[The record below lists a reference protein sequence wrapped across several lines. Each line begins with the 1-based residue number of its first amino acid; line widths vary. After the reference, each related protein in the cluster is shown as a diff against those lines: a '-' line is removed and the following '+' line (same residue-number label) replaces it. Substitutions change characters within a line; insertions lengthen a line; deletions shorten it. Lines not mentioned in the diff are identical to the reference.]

1 MVQPVWITPAGDLGT
16 YNVGY
21 PINLSL
27 SATAMFPASYI
38 EYKFLGGELPNG
50 LSMDRFGNITGIPK
64 LILLDKTSIFTI
76 RVINEFNDV
85 RDRTFSMTISNINI
99 KPKITTI
106 AGEILNVVDSKYVKY
121 QIEYI
126 NEIQDNKITF
136 SILSGYLPPGLYLDP
151 AGIIK
156 GYPDKPVLGDNSP
169 ASAQFNFTILLSSG
183 LGNDSAIFSI
193 VVRNQQL
200 SNTPNTRTPAILNR
214 KPLTEP
220 IDINDPYYGYYLSET
235 AEIPAI
241 KTNEYFSFKI
251 IGKDFDNNQ
260 IEYQIG
266 GLPPGLVG
274 NNLTGW
280 ITGFPTE
287 TRRTISKYDIHVTI
301 SKKDIETIITPPE
314 IFGLTVYNDVLHDIV
329 WNTTSDL
336 GTIFNGDISMLK
348 VSASATESL
357 VYELVDG
364 VLPKNLVLLE
374 TGIIAGRVAQQSD
387 RERVLKQGESTEF
400 NFTVRAFSREFPS
413 LSLNKQF
420 KITVYQRY
428 PKPLENI
435 YFKAFPNKH
444 GKQIINYLLSDTSLI
459 PNEYLYR
466 PDDMY
471 FGKAT
476 DVTFVHLYGMEST
489 SIPNYVNATLRNH
502 YERTIRLGELNTAV
516 ATDDSGNIIYEVVY
530 STIID
535 ELEDGSGVPPAQK
548 ISLNNPLSL
557 RLGPWVINNNEIL
570 IDSTIIKVTASPG
583 STNFLYPAGLQ
594 NMRAEVASTL
604 PQNFDS
610 NLLPL
615 WMTSQQPTAQLNSTL
630 GYRSTWVVCYTK
642 PGYSEIIK
650 NNINSNWTRKL
661 NEIDFT
667 IDRFIVDKSA
677 TFNWNTNLAVPAW
690 TDLPSATPVPLPLNS
705 YDAVVLFAKKTIL
718 PNS

>member
-1 MVQPVWITPAGDLGT
+1 MSQPVWITPAGDLGT
-16 YNVGY
+16 YNVGV
-21 PINLSL
+21 PINISL
-27 SATAMFPASYI
+27 SANATFPGSYL

-50 LSMDRFGNITGIPK
+50 VTIDRFGNITGIPK
-64 LILLDKTSIFTI
+64 IIASDKTSIFTV

-85 RDRTFSMTISNINI
+85 RDRTFSMTISNINV
-99 KPKITTI
+99 KPKITTS
-106 AGEILNVVDSKYVKY
+106 AGEILNVIDSKYVKY

-126 NEIQDNKITF
+126 NEIKDNKITF
-136 SILSGYLPPGLYLDP
+136 SVLSGYLPPGLYLDP
-151 AGIIK
+151 TGIIK

-169 ASAQFNFTILLSSG
+169 ASAQFNFTILLSSS
-183 LGNDSAIFSI
+183 LGNDSINFSI

-200 SNTPNTRTPAILNR
+200 SNTPNTRIPAILNR
-214 KPLTEP
+214 NPLKEP
-220 IDINDPYYGYYLSET
+220 IDINDPYYGYYLSDT
-235 AEIPAI
+235 DEIPSI
-241 KTNEYFSFKI
+241 KTNEYFSFKV

-274 NNLTGW
+274 NSLTGW

-287 TRRTISKYDIHVTI
+287 TRRTISKYDIHVTV
-301 SKKDIETIITPPE
+301 SKKDIETITTPPE
-314 IFGLTVYNDVLHDIV
+314 IFRLTVYNDVLHDII
-329 WNTTSDL
+329 WNTDSDL
-336 GTIFNGDISMLK
+336 GTIFNGAISMFK
-348 VSASATESL
+348 ISASATESL

-364 VLPKNLVLLE
+364 VLPKNLFLLE
-374 TGIIAGRVAQQSD
+374 TGIIAGRVAEQSD
-387 RERVLKQGESTEF
+387 SERILNQGESTEF

-413 LSLNKQF
+413 LSENKQF

-435 YFKAFPNKH
+435 YFKAFPNKQ
-444 GKQIINYLLSDTSLI
+444 GKQIINSLLTDTSLI
-459 PNEYLYR
+459 PNEYLFR

-489 SIPNYVNATLRNH
+489 SITNYINATLKNH

-516 ATDDSGNIIYEVVY
+516 ATDDNGNIIYEVVY

-535 ELEDGSGVPPAQK
+535 EMEDGSGVGPAKK
-548 ISLNNPLSL
+548 ISLNNPLNL

-583 STNFLYPAGLQ
+583 STSFLYPAGLQ
-594 NMRAEVASTL
+594 NMRSEITSTL
-604 PQNFDS
+604 SQNFDN

-615 WMTSQQPTAQLNSTL
+615 WMTSQQPKAQLNSTL
-630 GYRSTWVVCYTK
+630 GYRSAWVICYTK

-661 NEIDFT
+661 NQIDFT
-667 IDRFIVDKSA
+667 IDRFMIDKSA

-690 TDLPSATPVPLPLNS
+690 TDLPSATPAPLPLNS
-705 YDAVVLFAKKTIL
+705 YDAVVLFTKKTIL